1 MRVAGYVEN
10 PRQCRGLTGKE
21 NPGEAR
27 VCFLIDPQ
35 INPSTLLRT
44 SLGAQHNSK
53 SFRVCKNEFCTPYP
67 ATYTGFVLTER
78 GPRIEYGSLEVRIVS
93 VYVGYS
99 YGSEYGLK

>member
-1 MRVAGYVEN
+1 MQNVE
-10 PRQCRGLTGKE
+10 CRGLTGKE

-35 INPSTLLRT
+35 IN
-44 SLGAQHNSK
+44 LGAKYNGK
-53 SFRVCKNEFCTPYP
+53 SSRVCKNEFCTPYP

-78 GPRIEYGSLEVRIVS
+78 GPRIQYGLLEVGTVS